1 MELTDLR
8 ETADLAHLN
17 LSEEELRGALPA
29 FEQMLSFFAAMQ
41 AADTDGTLPAV
52 SGQTEGMAASAKVV
66 AAGYFR
72 PDTARPAEN
81 GLGESMLAKAGERDG
96 PFIVIP
102 NVL

>member
-17 LSEEELRGALPA
+17 LSEEELRGAFPA

-41 AADTDGTLPAV
+41 AADTDGTLPAI
-52 SGQTEGMAASAKVV
+52 SAQTEGMAASAKVV
-66 AAGYFR
+66 AADYFR
-72 PDTARPAEN
+72 PDTTRPAEH

>member
-17 LSEEELRGALPA
+17 LSEEELRGAFPA

-41 AADTDGTLPAV
+41 AADTDGTLPAI

-66 AAGYFR
+66 ASGYFR
-72 PDTARPAEN
+72 PDEAHAAES
-81 GLGESMLAKAGERDG
+81 LCDLLSKAGERDG
-96 PFIVIP
+96 RFIVIP